1 MATRYSQCRAAA
13 PALVEQRAAP
23 RHRVRLASAVVH
35 QRGGRALEAML
46 HDLSVYGCRLACRSR
61 HAEGARLWL
70 RLREEAYPVIVVW
83 NDGEQLGCRF
93 ETPIQRSLLRA
104 LTLAAC

>member
-1 MATRYSQCRAAA
+1 MATRVSQYRTVT

-23 RHRVRLASAVVH
+23 RHRVWLASAIVH
-35 QRGGRALEAML
+35 QRGGRSVEAML

-70 RLREEAYPVIVVW
+70 RIREEAIPIIVIW

-93 ETPIQRSLLRA
+93 ETPIERSLVRA
-104 LTLAAC
+104 LTLVIC